1 MISTAVLLL
10 GECIERPETRQSKLE
25 VIATDLTGAQI
36 PDVEVEL
43 TPLSNGGSIVKT
55 NWRGARVL
63 YGEYQLRVYAR
74 GFAHAR
80 RGIRIYQPETV
91 VRIELQVG
99 SIGCPPPPAEIGG
112 LVKHDNRGELWVKAV
127 AVRGIDGG
135 EARVSGSGYFL
146 ISGLEYSTYVVMV
159 MQGES
164 VLHEQVVKTYPIGS
178 SSSKLE
184 IELTAKR

>member
-1 MISTAVLLL
+1 
-10 GECIERPETRQSKLE
+10 
-25 VIATDLTGAQI
+25 
-36 PDVEVEL
+36 
-43 TPLSNGGSIVKT
+43 
-55 NWRGARVL
+55 
-63 YGEYQLRVYAR
+63 
-74 GFAHAR
+74 
-80 RGIRIYQPETV
+80 
-91 VRIELQVG
+91 
-99 SIGCPPPPAEIGG
+99 
-112 LVKHDNRGELWVKAV
+112 VKHDNRGELWVKAV